1 MTEHAAP
8 HTATAVHYVVCR
20 GPLLHNSALPRLTH
34 RVGDRPAYDLS
45 QGVPMSDWKFETK
58 QVHSGAKPD
67 PTTNARATPIYKT
80 TSYVFNDTQHAQNL
94 FALAEFGNIYTRLM
108 NPTTDVVEQRV
119 AALEGGT
126 AALATASGHGAQLLI
141 FHTLMRYVRNRS
153 MMVELGAFWAY
164 YTQWFLREIPDS
176 IALCVEPDAGNLS
189 IGTRNAALNGTTDR
203 IRFINAWVGGEHLPI
218 HSAPTETSDSLSVLP
233 MLNCSAVLDLCAKPY
248 VELLH
253 MDIQGAETAFLQSID
268 SATAQNRLRFI
279 MVSTHHSS
287 ISGSKSTHLDC
298 MERLRDL
305 GATILIEHDV
315 IESFSGD
322 GLILASMLPEDCA
335 LWFPNISRNR
345 AETSLF
351 KNW

>member
-1 MTEHAAP
+1 MNELQRTLMTISCRDSEPIPKVFEAGQTSSLQGERVQIMHNGIKV
-8 HTATAVHYVVCR
+8 VHGGYYGDWMAHIIR
-20 GPLLHNSALPRLTH
+20 GLR
-34 RVGDRPAYDLS
+34 
-45 QGVPMSDWKFETK
+45 
-58 QVHSGAKPD
+58 
-67 PTTNARATPIYKT
+67 
-80 TSYVFNDTQHAQNL
+80 
-94 FALAEFGNIYTRLM
+94 
-108 NPTTDVVEQRV
+108 
-119 AALEGGT
+119 
-126 AALATASGHGAQLLI
+126 GHHEPQEELI